1 MARVLVVYGSSH
13 GHTAKVVERI
23 ARGLIAR
30 GHPVTVW
37 KGDEL
42 PAGRSLDDFDAF
54 VIAGSVLFG
63 RHQPYLQQF
72 VREHAGR
79 LNLFPSAFVSVCGAL
94 AGSWSRGKQEAEK
107 YVSALLADSG
117 WRPRLVLSV
126 AGALPYTRYG
136 FFTRIMMKAI
146 SAWTGRPTDTSRD
159 WEFTDWDAV
168 DLSTAEFAGLLQAL
182 PVEEAAL
189 DVKC

>member
-1 MARVLVVYGSSH
+1 MANVLVVYGSSY

-94 AGSWSRGKQEAEK
+94 AGTWSQGKKEAEK
-107 YVSALLADSG
+107 YVAAFLADSV
-117 WRPRLVLSV
+117 WRPRQAISV

-136 FFTRIMMKAI
+136 FFTRMMMKAI

-168 DLSTAEFAGLLQAL
+168 DLFTAEFAGLLQAL
-182 PVEEAAL
+182 PVEEEAL

>member
-1 MARVLVVYGSSH
+1 MANVLVVYGSSH

-37 KGDEL
+37 KGDER
-42 PAGRSLDDFDAF
+42 PGSRSLDDFDAF

-63 RHQPYLQQF
+63 RHQRYLNEF
-72 VREHAGR
+72 VREHVGR

-94 AGSWSRGKQEAEK
+94 AGSWSQGKQEAEK
-107 YVSALLADSG
+107 YVAAFLADTG
-117 WRPRLVLSV
+117 WRPRQVLSV

-136 FFTRIMMKAI
+136 FATRLMMKAI
-146 SAWTGRPTDTSRD
+146 SAMTGRPTDTSRD
-159 WEFTDWDAV
+159 WEFTDWAAV
-168 DLSTAEFAGLLQAL
+168 DLFTAAFEGLLQAL
-182 PVEEAAL
+182 PAEEEAL